1 MRRDASTPRCR
12 VLLVASQYALLT
24 AAAEGACA
32 LLRPLCWQHVYI
44 PVLPAPLLEYVEAPT
59 PYLMGL
65 HCCGLPEPAALDGI
79 TVVDLDRNQVR
90 V

>member
-1 MRRDASTPRCR
+1 MHRR
-12 VLLVASQYALLT
+12 VLLVASQYGALT

-32 LLRPLCWQHVYI
+32 LLAPLRWQHVYI
-44 PVLPAPLLEYVEAPT
+44 PVLPGPLADYVEAPT
-59 PYLMGL
+59 PYLMGIAA
-65 HCCGLPEPAALDGI
+65 GALPDPAALDGV